1 MDDTLRLVWW
11 LGDDRR
17 TSPDAPSEAVSGG
30 DAGRLGPG
38 VEAWEVRR
46 ALLRRVGASSV
57 AARDPELRIL

>member
-38 VEAWEVRR
+38 VEVWGVRG
-46 ALLRRVGASSV
+46 ALLRRAGPSSV
-57 AARDPELRIL
+57 ATRDPELRIL